1 MGADV
6 MQKEMRSLQTLIVCN
21 VDQLEVNASHGGQL
35 DASNDDMRSSG
46 SHAHSKPFRNGCTFI
61 FSDQPKLSA
70 HFVYS
75 TLRSQCCCRMWNTS
89 HGCNYKTTKN
99 HGSEWEYVTSTH
111 FKVIILRSVSFMG
124 LFPMCGI
131 WIAAK

>member
-6 MQKEMRSLQTLIVCN
+6 MQKETRSLQTLIVCN

-61 FSDQPKLSA
+61 FSDQPKLVLV
-70 HFVYS
+70 H
-75 TLRSQCCCRMWNTS
+75 
-89 HGCNYKTTKN
+89 
-99 HGSEWEYVTSTH
+99 
-111 FKVIILRSVSFMG
+111 ILFIQLYGVSVAAA
-124 LFPMCGI
+124 CGI
-131 WIAAK
+131 LPMGVITKPLRTTVQNGSM